1 MKSCTNIEIENNYF
15 VNVHVYV
22 FMNERRR
29 RTKVGYALLIKLCSF
44 IFHWSHLVLSLKGT
58 FYSMN
63 IIKWFNFMCF
73 YLKEEQC
80 KGSPRM
86 LQSCKVYQG
95 NHFCKVCN
103 LIYTWMHVFCIEW
116 RSQSCCLCRNNYT
129 YSSKKKWLS
138 ILWLEMRP
146 LLLQNNVENNL
157 RKIDM
162 IILFLSSRKLHQ
174 SM

>member
-1 MKSCTNIEIENNYF
+1 MDEYFCHNVKNNAKSDRQLKLLLLVIILNVKLPIEIFTLKPLWCSSRHFCLKVSLHINLCEALAINLSLEANMKSYTNVEIENNYF

-63 IIKWFNFMCF
+63 IIKWFNLLCF

-80 KGSPRM
+80 KWSLGM
-86 LQSCKVYQG
+86 LWSCKVYQG
-95 NHFCKVCN
+95 NHFCK
-103 LIYTWMHVFCIEW
+103 
-116 RSQSCCLCRNNYT
+116 SA
-129 YSSKKKWLS
+129 K
-138 ILWLEMRP
+138 
-146 LLLQNNVENNL
+146 
-157 RKIDM
+157 
-162 IILFLSSRKLHQ
+162 
-174 SM
+174 